1 MVGYIMN
8 VSFIKQ
14 MKNLEREVLLK
25 SVELD
30 DDGDDFQFEL
40 DEFTSE
46 EEIIAVAPKCIRCN
60 TCVGICPVNA
70 IEPANIFRLAK
81 ITDKCVKCEICVQTC
96 PVSAIKLIKNVVTYT
111 GDEENDFIE
120 YSLNNV
126 RCYHRIVRMKD
137 IEIDYSQDNNWQ
149 DCTDLCPTNAFTLEF
164 KEFFDKLGL
173 DIGIGLDE
181 DTLYPYINKKLCI
194 GCSAC
199 VEISKNENAITLDR
213 IIGPIIHSRKIE
225 VNHDSCVNCFLC
237 EENCPVG
244 AIRLVDG
251 KVILDDDKCIRCVE
265 CTNHCP
271 VGALKRVEIE

>member
-1 MVGYIMN
+1 MN

-14 MKNLEREVLLK
+14 MKSLEREVLLK

-40 DEFTSE
+40 EDFKTE
-46 EEIIAVAPKCIRCN
+46 EEIIAVAPKCVRCN
-60 TCVGICPVNA
+60 TCVGTCPVDA
-70 IEPANIFRLAK
+70 IDPANIFRLAK

-96 PVSAIKLIKNVVTYT
+96 PVSAIKLIKNVVTYNK
-111 GDEENDFIE
+111 DEEEGFME
-120 YSLNNV
+120 YNVNNV
-126 RCYHRIVRMKD
+126 RCYHRPVRMNE
-137 IEIDYSQDNNWQ
+137 IEIDYTQDNNWQ
-149 DCTDLCPTNAFTLEF
+149 DCADLCPTNAFTLEF
-164 KEFFDKLGL
+164 KEFFDKLGFDTGIDL
-173 DIGIGLDE
+173 DD

-213 IIGPIIHSRKIE
+213 IIGPIRHSRKIE
-225 VNHDSCVNCFLC
+225 VNHDLCANCFLC
-237 EENCPVG
+237 EENCPVD
-244 AIRLVDG
+244 AIWLEDG
-251 KVILDDDKCIRCVE
+251 GVVLDDDKCIRCVE

>member
-1 MVGYIMN
+1 MN

-40 DEFTSE
+40 DNFHAE
-46 EEIIAVAPKCIRCN
+46 EEIIAVAPKCVRCN
-60 TCVGICPVNA
+60 TCVGTCPVGA
-70 IEPANIFRLAK
+70 IESANIFRLAK
-81 ITDKCVKCEICVQTC
+81 ITDKCVKCEICVQSC
-96 PVSAIKLIKNVVTYT
+96 PVSAIKLIKNVVVYD
-111 GDEENDFIE
+111 GESENDFIE
-120 YSLNNV
+120 YGLNNV
-126 RCYHRIVRMKD
+126 RCPHRVIRMKE

-149 DCTDLCPTNAFTLEF
+149 DCADLCPTNAFTLEF
-164 KEFFDKLGL
+164 KEFFDKL
-173 DIGIGLDE
+173 DFDAGIDLDE
-181 DTLYPYINKKLCI
+181 DTLYPYINRKLCI

-213 IIGPIIHSRKIE
+213 IIGPIVHVRRIDI
-225 VNHDSCVNCFLC
+225 NHDLCVNCFLC
-237 EENCPVG
+237 EENCPVE
-244 AIRLVDG
+244 AIRLEGGEV
-251 KVILDDDKCIRCVE
+251 VLDDDKCIRCVE

>member
-1 MVGYIMN
+1 MN

-40 DEFTSE
+40 NEFKAE
-46 EEIIAVAPKCIRCN
+46 EEIIAVAPKCVRCN
-60 TCVGICPVNA
+60 TCVDACPVGA

-96 PVSAIKLIKNVVTYT
+96 PVSAIKLIKNVVVYN
-111 GDEENDFIE
+111 GEEDADFME

-126 RCYHRIVRMKD
+126 RCPHRVVRMDD
-137 IEIDYSQDNNWQ
+137 IVIDYSVDNNWQ
-149 DCTDLCPTNAFTLEF
+149 DCADLCPTNAFTLEF
-164 KEFFDKLGL
+164 KEFFEKKGFAPSIDLE
-173 DIGIGLDE
+173 E
-181 DTLYPYINKKLCI
+181 DALYPYINKKLCI
-194 GCSAC
+194 GCGAC
-199 VEISKNENAITLDR
+199 VEISNNDNAITLDR
-213 IIGPIIHSRKIE
+213 TIGPILHSRNLDI
-225 VNHDSCVNCFLC
+225 NHESCVNCFLC

-244 AIRLVDG
+244 AIQLVDG
-251 KVILDDDKCIRCVE
+251 EVIWDDDKCIRCVE

-271 VGALKRVEIE
+271 VGALHRVDIE